1 MDEMPPGSGLISIY
15 APKFD
20 LLNLGNKD
28 ERIVLRIIFR
38 SPSLNAT
45 VFANYVVGRK
55 EAQIAIRL
63 LNGLRD
69 IDVVSVTRYG
79 IGEFARDVNRYFR
92 ESRAMEFEMA
102 IKGNTLKLRIGD
114 KEIPAAAEEM
124 YASSGEAY
132 LVIECANKK
141 FRIATGRDGT
151 KMYDLQRRRIVGI
164 GSRDGEIVFQ
174 RAFQHLGLAE

>member
-1 MDEMPPGSGLISIY
+1 MSPDSGLISVY

-20 LLNLGNKD
+20 LLNLGKKN

-45 VFANYVVGRK
+45 VFAHYVVGRK

-63 LNGLRD
+63 LNGLPD

-79 IGEFARDVNRYFR
+79 IDEFARDVNRYFK
-92 ESRAMEFEMA
+92 ESSEMRFEIA
-102 IKGNTLKLRIGD
+102 TQGKKLKLKIGD
-114 KEIPAAAEEM
+114 REIPATAEEI
-124 YASSGEAY
+124 YASGGEAY
-132 LVIECANKK
+132 LVIECTSKK

-151 KMYDLQRRRIVGI
+151 KIFDLQRRRIVGI
-164 GSRDGEIVFQ
+164 EIKDDEIVFQ